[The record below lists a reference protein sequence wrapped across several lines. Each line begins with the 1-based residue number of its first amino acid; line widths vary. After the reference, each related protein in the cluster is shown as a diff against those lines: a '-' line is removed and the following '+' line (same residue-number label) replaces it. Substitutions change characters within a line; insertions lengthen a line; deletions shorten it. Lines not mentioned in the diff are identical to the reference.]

1 MNKDASGASPR
12 IQGRIAVTETRFS
25 TPQGDFDLERYPV
38 ARNTTLRAW
47 DAADAFLLGH
57 VADVLTGAVSSK
69 ITVLN
74 DAFGAL
80 TVALSADRT
89 VGPRNQV
96 NFVSDS
102 HLAWLAM
109 LGNLARNGM
118 AKPSEPEPGGPDLVL
133 VKIPKT
139 LALLETQLVQLRQA
153 ITPKTVIVGG
163 GMTRDVHSS
172 TLDLFARILG
182 PTRTSRAKKKARLIF
197 STLDAALSP
206 EPPAP
211 TRVALGRHG
220 VQLVNYPGVFS
231 GRRLDNGTRLMLDNL
246 PVTTGRSEVID
257 LGSGSGALGVA
268 FALDNPGAHILF
280 VDESHLAVRSAEA
293 TFRDAFAG
301 RDVADHRWADFR
313 VGDCLDGLPDSSADL
328 ILNNPPFHQGRATG
342 DDVAWKMFTDAKR
355 VLRRG
360 GEVRVV
366 GNRHL
371 NYDAKLRRVFGNSEV
386 VAANSKFVVIRS
398 VR

>member
-57 VADVLTGAVSSK
+57 VADVLTGAVSSE

-163 GMTRDVHSS
+163 GMTRRAF
-172 TLDLFARILG
+172 LDPRPLRANSGPDAHLAGEEEGAPDFFDARY
-182 PTRTSRAKKKARLIF
+182 RALTGA
-197 STLDAALSP
+197 SHAD
-206 EPPAP
+206 
-211 TRVALGRHG
+211 
-220 VQLVNYPGVFS
+220 
-231 GRRLDNGTRLMLDNL
+231 
-246 PVTTGRSEVID
+246 TGRA
-257 LGSGSGALGVA
+257 GSSRRPIGELSGCVFRKAA
-268 FALDNPGAHILF
+268 
-280 VDESHLAVRSAEA
+280 RQ
-293 TFRDAFAG
+293 RDAPYA
-301 RDVADHRWADFR
+301 RQPSRDHR
-313 VGDCLDGLPDSSADL
+313 
-328 ILNNPPFHQGRATG
+328 
-342 DDVAWKMFTDAKR
+342 
-355 VLRRG
+355 
-360 GEVRVV
+360 
-366 GNRHL
+366 
-371 NYDAKLRRVFGNSEV
+371 
-386 VAANSKFVVIRS
+386 
-398 VR
+398 

>member
-1 MNKDASGASPR
+1 
-12 IQGRIAVTETRFS
+12 
-25 TPQGDFDLERYPV
+25 
-38 ARNTTLRAW
+38 
-47 DAADAFLLGH
+47 
-57 VADVLTGAVSSK
+57 
-69 ITVLN
+69 
-74 DAFGAL
+74 
-80 TVALSADRT
+80 
-89 VGPRNQV
+89 
-96 NFVSDS
+96 
-102 HLAWLAM
+102 
-109 LGNLARNGM
+109 
-118 AKPSEPEPGGPDLVL
+118 
-133 VKIPKT
+133 
-139 LALLETQLVQLRQA
+139 
-153 ITPKTVIVGG
+153 
-163 GMTRDVHSS
+163 
-172 TLDLFARILG
+172 
-182 PTRTSRAKKKARLIF
+182 
-197 STLDAALSP
+197 
-206 EPPAP
+206 
-211 TRVALGRHG
+211 
-220 VQLVNYPGVFS
+220 
-231 GRRLDNGTRLMLDNL
+231 MLDNL
-246 PVTTGRSEVID
+246 PVTTGRPEVID

-328 ILNNPPFHQGRATG
+328 ILNNPPFHQGRAIG
-342 DDVAWKMFTDAKR
+342 DDVAWKMFTGSKR